1 MAPFGGARFVDAVVD
16 QLKSVMG
23 DAQRRLGMHD
33 LPADLNID
41 DIIGSVICQ
50 IRIGRYDVQFHFDSG
65 RHISS
70 QDKIIVMRQDE
81 LIASW
86 DENSGWSTTGFFL
99 LLNSPIDF
107 YIVQPRQLTIKLKS
121 GISVN
126 LYVLSHQY
134 ESMQIYPEGY
144 IF

>member
-1 MAPFGGARFVDAVVD
+1 
-16 QLKSVMG
+16 MG
-23 DAQRRLGMHD
+23 NAQRRLAMHD

-65 RHISS
+65 RHISLT
-70 QDKIIVMRQDE
+70 DKVIVMRNHQ

-86 DENSGWSTTGFFL
+86 EEDSGWSTTAFFL
-99 LLNSPIDF
+99 LLNSSVQS
-107 YIVQPRQLTIKLKS
+107 YIVQPRQLAMQLEN
-121 GISVN
+121 GISVH
-126 LYVLSHQY
+126 LQALSNQY
-134 ESMQIYPEGY
+134 ECMQIFPEGY

>member
-1 MAPFGGARFVDAVVD
+1 
-16 QLKSVMG
+16 
-23 DAQRRLGMHD
+23 MHD

-41 DIIGSVICQ
+41 DIIGSVIYQ
-50 IRIGRYDVQFHFDSG
+50 IRIGRHDVQFHFDSG

-70 QDKIIVMRQDE
+70 QDKISVMRDDE

-86 DENSGWSTTGFFL
+86 DENSGWSSTEFFL
-99 LLNSPIDF
+99 LLNSSIDY
-107 YIVQPRQLTIKLKS
+107 YIVQPRQLTIQMES
-121 GISVN
+121 GVSVH
-126 LYVLSHQY
+126 LHVLSHQY